1 LENRGEKIMGK
12 LTPIEKL
19 TKRIEKEFDSKKL
32 LGDIQISD
40 EEYSLLIDYLCRIHN
55 RASTSYH
62 YSFNE
67 KLFVVGIIQIAIN
80 DYDGGLWTH
89 IISVMGVK
97 DSGSFRKFITES
109 FLNSLRKYNKLDRS
123 NEEFFHNVMMHILVC
138 DHYINKLF
146 RFIYSYYQIDLE
158 RNLSLNTK
166 EMMNALISNI
176 IDRDSNE
183 NDNDVA
189 NREYMLNKHTID
201 AIRAN
206 TKSAKMKIR
215 WILRLMDKAFWN
227 NILPDNPK
235 GMLSQLFVQW
245 VNETDVF
252 RDDVRQYSNK
262 DYGNRKQFRTPVL
275 QVNFNRLEFSIYI
288 PGQTLLYRDVNRVL
302 YSMVIN
308 GYPIEWS
315 PECIASRAGYKI
327 SEDNKI
333 IELSDVFNDIHLSI
347 FVNGEKIR
355 SFNVIQSSDYVKF
368 DKFGFQTN
376 RLRQGE
382 MIIIAKRGKLPYHSS
397 INKQPMVGA
406 YEMAHYTIDED
417 DFIVDPDGKHEF
429 VEMSHANRIS
439 NKGIVRYASCDGEIV
454 YNKIPPIFFSTKK
467 SRLEGSRISVNGN
480 WRRLIDLNV
489 QIIDNAIDEDLDS
502 DFVLELTESDG
513 VIIGVNIL
521 TFDIPN
527 DNKYRDYSFAY
538 LPNLSFDLVGSPYF
552 FVESAVIE
560 FDISLLISSEYE
572 KKGTNTYLIKI
583 DEQTDKLE
591 FEYITKNSRFD
602 FMIEM
607 PIFRWGF
614 DKDHLNTH
622 NLGDCWIAD
631 FNFKLFIDTPVDF
644 RFEVEQD
651 ENYQHLDIKKSAVAG
666 LIECDLTRMRSWLS
680 KERVFHDVFIVTES
694 NKYKFG
700 RIFVQTKVTSIQ
712 PLHWNEVDMT
722 INGGISVIGKD
733 PLFISITHVSSDRKI
748 VDMDRLADESFSYHC
763 DGLHGNYQVDIL
775 KKIKGFGGSG
785 YETIFS
791 KISQVVTDNLSGID
805 FYIRSHR
812 FQEQKIFLE
821 FYDYRY
827 LITDF
832 ERVGKGV
839 YSGKLSEK
847 PLQRAFLM
855 NDEFDTLTFLAN
867 IEVRFIRDKD
877 YSNAEIMAFDED
889 GDYLA
894 FLYDVKQRRL
904 VLIEDFELESRDRYT
919 RYKALFDQM
928 TIFELELK

>member
-1 LENRGEKIMGK
+1 MGK

-55 RASTSYH
+55 RAFTSYH

-67 KLFVVGIIQIAIN
+67 KLFVVGIIQIAIK

-89 IISVMGVK
+89 IISEMGVK
-97 DSGSFRKFITES
+97 DSVRFRKFITES
-109 FLNSLRKYNKLDRS
+109 FLNSLRKYNKLDRN
-123 NEEFFHNVMMHILVC
+123 NEEFFHNVMMHILIC

-158 RNLSLNTK
+158 RNLSLNNT

-189 NREYMLNKHTID
+189 NREYMLNMHTID

-215 WILRLMDKAFWN
+215 WILRLMDKAFWDQN
-227 NILPDNPK
+227 LPDNPK
-235 GMLSQLFVQW
+235 GKLSKLFVQW

-252 RDDVRQYSNK
+252 RDDVKQYSNK

-275 QVNFNRLEFSIYI
+275 QVNFKRLEFSVYI
-288 PGQTLLYRDVNRVL
+288 PSQTLLLRDVNRVS

-308 GYPIEWS
+308 GYSIEWS
-315 PECIASRAGYKI
+315 PECISSRAGYKI

-333 IELSDVFNDIHLSI
+333 IQLSDIFNDIHLSI
-347 FVNGEKIR
+347 FVNGERMR
-355 SFNVIQSSDYVKF
+355 SFNVAQSSDYVKF
-368 DKFGFQTN
+368 DKFGYQAN

-382 MIIIAKRGKLPYHSS
+382 MLVIAKRGKLPYHLS
-397 INKQPMVGA
+397 IQKQPMVGA
-406 YEMAHYTIDED
+406 YEMAYYAIDED
-417 DFIVDPDGKHEF
+417 DFIVDSDGKHEF
-429 VEMSHANRIS
+429 VEMSRANRIS
-439 NKGIVRYASCDGEIV
+439 NKGIVRYASSDGEIV
-454 YNKIPPIFFSTKK
+454 YNKIPPIFFSTRKT
-467 SRLEGSRISVNGN
+467 RLEGSRISVNGN
-480 WRRLIDLNV
+480 WRRLSDLNFQV
-489 QIIDNAIDEDLDS
+489 IDKVIDDDSDS

-521 TFDIPN
+521 DFDIPN
-527 DNKYRDYSFAY
+527 DNKSRNYSFAY
-538 LPNLSFDLVGSPYF
+538 LPKLSFDLVGSPYF
-552 FVESAVIE
+552 FVENTVIE
-560 FDISLLISSEYE
+560 FDNSVIISSEYE
-572 KKGTNTYLIKI
+572 KKSTNTYLIKI
-583 DEQTDKLE
+583 DDQTDKLN
-591 FEYITKNSRFD
+591 FEYISENSRFI

-614 DKDHLNTH
+614 EKDHLNIH

-631 FNFKLFIDTPVDF
+631 FNFELFVETPVDF

-651 ENYQHLDIKKSAVAG
+651 DNNQYIDVKRSAVDG

-680 KERVFHDVFIVTES
+680 KERIFHDVYIVMES
-694 NKYKFG
+694 NKHKFG
-700 RIFVQTKVTSIQ
+700 RIFVQTKVTSMQ

-733 PLFISITHVSSDRKI
+733 PLYISITHISSGRII
-748 VDMDRLADESFSYHC
+748 VDKAKLADDSFSYHC
-763 DGLHGNYQVDIL
+763 EGLNGSYQVDII
-775 KKIKGFGGSG
+775 KMKKGFGGSG
-785 YETIFS
+785 YEIIFS
-791 KISQVVTDNLSGID
+791 KISQIVTDNLSGID
-805 FYIRSHR
+805 FYVRSHR

-821 FYDYRY
+821 YYNYRY

-832 ERVGKGV
+832 EKIGKGV

-847 PLQRAFLM
+847 PLQRSLLM
-855 NDEFDTLTFLAN
+855 NENFDTFSFLSN
-867 IEVRFIRDKD
+867 IEIRFIRDKD
-877 YSNAEIMAFDED
+877 YSTAEIMAIDED
-889 GDYLA
+889 EEYLA
-894 FLYDVKQRRL
+894 FLYDIKQRRL
-904 VLIEDFELESRDRYT
+904 VLTEDFELESRDRYT